1 MGWKTSN
8 SHDGRGFKLFIRHEE
23 ITMKKLLLK
32 LKDLAFS
39 PEGISTLA
47 IIAIVTNLLSILINP
62 ITWVT
67 AVNAVAAVV
76 CGLVI
81 YSIQTSDEEA

>member
-1 MGWKTSN
+1 
-8 SHDGRGFKLFIRHEE
+8 
-23 ITMKKLLLK
+23 MKKLLLK

-39 PEGISTLA
+39 AEGISTLA

-67 AVNAVAAVV
+67 AVNALAAVA

>member
-1 MGWKTSN
+1 
-8 SHDGRGFKLFIRHEE
+8 
-23 ITMKKLLLK
+23 MKKLLLK
-32 LKDLAFS
+32 LKDFAFS
-39 PEGISTLA
+39 AEGISTLA

>member
-1 MGWKTSN
+1 
-8 SHDGRGFKLFIRHEE
+8 
-23 ITMKKLLLK
+23 MKKLLLK

-67 AVNAVAAVV
+67 AVSAVATVV

-81 YSIQTSDEEA
+81 YSIQTSDEEE

>member
-1 MGWKTSN
+1 
-8 SHDGRGFKLFIRHEE
+8 
-23 ITMKKLLLK
+23 MKKLLLK

-39 PEGISTLA
+39 AEGISTLA
-47 IIAIVTNLLSILINP
+47 IIAIVTNLLPILMNP
-62 ITWVT
+62 VTWVT
-67 AVNAVAAVV
+67 AANALAAVA

>member
-1 MGWKTSN
+1 
-8 SHDGRGFKLFIRHEE
+8 
-23 ITMKKLLLK
+23 MKKLLLK
-32 LKDLAFS
+32 LKDLVFS

-67 AVNAVAAVV
+67 TVNAVAAVV

>member
-1 MGWKTSN
+1 
-8 SHDGRGFKLFIRHEE
+8 
-23 ITMKKLLLK
+23 MKKLLLK

-67 AVNAVAAVV
+67 TVNAVAAVA

-81 YSIQTSDEEA
+81 YSIQPSDEEA

>member
-1 MGWKTSN
+1 
-8 SHDGRGFKLFIRHEE
+8 
-23 ITMKKLLLK
+23 MKKLLLK

-67 AVNAVAAVV
+67 AANALATAASA
-76 CGLVI
+76 LVI

>member
-1 MGWKTSN
+1 
-8 SHDGRGFKLFIRHEE
+8 
-23 ITMKKLLLK
+23 MKKLLLK

-39 PEGISTLA
+39 SEGISTLA

-67 AVNAVAAVV
+67 AANALATVA

>member
-1 MGWKTSN
+1 
-8 SHDGRGFKLFIRHEE
+8 
-23 ITMKKLLLK
+23 MKKLLLK
-32 LKDLAFS
+32 LKDLTFS

-67 AVNAVAAVV
+67 TVNAVAAVV

>member
-1 MGWKTSN
+1 
-8 SHDGRGFKLFIRHEE
+8 
-23 ITMKKLLLK
+23 MKKLLLK
-32 LKDLAFS
+32 LKDLVFS

-47 IIAIVTNLLSILINP
+47 IIAVVTSLLSILINP

-67 AVNAVAAVV
+67 AVDAVAAVV

-81 YSIQTSDEEA
+81 YNIQTSDEEA

>member
-1 MGWKTSN
+1 
-8 SHDGRGFKLFIRHEE
+8 
-23 ITMKKLLLK
+23 MKKLLLK
-32 LKDLAFS
+32 LKDFAFS

-47 IIAIVTNLLSILINP
+47 IIAIVTNLLPILMNP

-67 AVNAVAAVV
+67 AANALAAVA

>member
-1 MGWKTSN
+1 
-8 SHDGRGFKLFIRHEE
+8 
-23 ITMKKLLLK
+23 MKKLLLK
-32 LKDLAFS
+32 LKDFAFS
-39 PEGISTLA
+39 PEGISTLT

>member
-1 MGWKTSN
+1 
-8 SHDGRGFKLFIRHEE
+8 
-23 ITMKKLLLK
+23 MKKLLLK

-39 PEGISTLA
+39 AEGIATLA

-67 AVNAVAAVV
+67 AANAVAAVA

>member
-1 MGWKTSN
+1 MIK
-8 SHDGRGFKLFIRHEE
+8 
-23 ITMKKLLLK
+23 K
-32 LKDLAFS
+32 LKDLALS
-39 PEGISTLA
+39 EEGIATLA

-67 AVNAVAAVV
+67 TVNAVAAVV

>member
-1 MGWKTSN
+1 
-8 SHDGRGFKLFIRHEE
+8 
-23 ITMKKLLLK
+23 MKKLLLK
-32 LKDLAFS
+32 LKDFAFS

-67 AVNAVAAVV
+67 AVSAVATVV

-81 YSIQTSDEEA
+81 YSIQTSN

>member
-1 MGWKTSN
+1 
-8 SHDGRGFKLFIRHEE
+8 
-23 ITMKKLLLK
+23 MKKLLLK
-32 LKDLAFS
+32 LKDLVFS

-47 IIAIVTNLLSILINP
+47 IITIVTNLLSILNNP

-67 AVNAVAAVV
+67 AVNAVAAAV

>member
-1 MGWKTSN
+1 
-8 SHDGRGFKLFIRHEE
+8 
-23 ITMKKLLLK
+23 MKKLLLK

-62 ITWVT
+62 ITWVWVT
-67 AVNAVAAVV
+67 TVNAVAAVV

-81 YSIQTSDEEA
+81 YSIQTSDEEE

>member
-1 MGWKTSN
+1 
-8 SHDGRGFKLFIRHEE
+8 
-23 ITMKKLLLK
+23 MKKLLLK

-39 PEGISTLA
+39 PEGIETLA
-47 IIAIVTNLLSILINP
+47 IIAIATNLLSILINP

-67 AVNAVAAVV
+67 AANALAAVA
-76 CGLVI
+76 CGVVI

>member
-1 MGWKTSN
+1 
-8 SHDGRGFKLFIRHEE
+8 
-23 ITMKKLLLK
+23 MKKLLLK

-39 PEGISTLA
+39 AEGISTLA

-67 AVNAVAAVV
+67 AANALAAVA

>member
-1 MGWKTSN
+1 
-8 SHDGRGFKLFIRHEE
+8 
-23 ITMKKLLLK
+23 MKKLLLK
-32 LKDLAFS
+32 LKDFAFS

-47 IIAIVTNLLSILINP
+47 IIAIVTSLLSILINP

>member
-1 MGWKTSN
+1 M
-8 SHDGRGFKLFIRHEE
+8 I
-23 ITMKKLLLK
+23 KKLIK
-32 LKDLAFS
+32 KVKDLAFS

-47 IIAIVTNLLSILINP
+47 IIGIVTNLLSILINP

-67 AVNAVAAVV
+67 TVNTVGAVV

>member
-1 MGWKTSN
+1 
-8 SHDGRGFKLFIRHEE
+8 
-23 ITMKKLLLK
+23 MKKLLLK
-32 LKDLAFS
+32 LKDFAFS
-39 PEGISTLA
+39 PEGTSTLA

-67 AVNAVAAVV
+67 AANTLAAVA

>member
-1 MGWKTSN
+1 
-8 SHDGRGFKLFIRHEE
+8 
-23 ITMKKLLLK
+23 MKKLLLK

-39 PEGISTLA
+39 AEGISTLA
-47 IIAIVTNLLSILINP
+47 IITIVTSLLSILINP

-67 AVNAVAAVV
+67 TVNAVAAVA

>member
-1 MGWKTSN
+1 
-8 SHDGRGFKLFIRHEE
+8 
-23 ITMKKLLLK
+23 MKKFLLK
-32 LKDLAFS
+32 LKDFAFS

-47 IIAIVTNLLSILINP
+47 IIAIVTNLLSILMNP

-67 AVNAVAAVV
+67 AANALAAVA

>member
-1 MGWKTSN
+1 
-8 SHDGRGFKLFIRHEE
+8 
-23 ITMKKLLLK
+23 MKKLLLK
-32 LKDLAFS
+32 LKDFAFS

-62 ITWVT
+62 ITWAT
-67 AVNAVAAVV
+67 AFNAVVAVA
-76 CGLVI
+76 CGLII

>member
-1 MGWKTSN
+1 
-8 SHDGRGFKLFIRHEE
+8 
-23 ITMKKLLLK
+23 MKKLLLK
-32 LKDLAFS
+32 LKDFTFS

-47 IIAIVTNLLSILINP
+47 IIAIVTNLLSILMNP

-67 AVNAVAAVV
+67 TVNTVAAVA

-81 YSIQTSDEEA
+81 YGIQTSDEEA